1 MKLLNALLH
10 LNLTLTLTS
19 VTSEYLVYLIIFNFL
34 KKRKKKANIRIL
46 GGGHE
51 DIEDIWSQKH
61 EQLDNINIPRPYL
74 AIQIQELRFCCF

>member
-1 MKLLNALLH
+1 MKKK
-10 LNLTLTLTS
+10 
-19 VTSEYLVYLIIFNFL
+19 SEYSYPW
-34 KKRKKKANIRIL
+34 
-46 GGGHE
+46 GGHE